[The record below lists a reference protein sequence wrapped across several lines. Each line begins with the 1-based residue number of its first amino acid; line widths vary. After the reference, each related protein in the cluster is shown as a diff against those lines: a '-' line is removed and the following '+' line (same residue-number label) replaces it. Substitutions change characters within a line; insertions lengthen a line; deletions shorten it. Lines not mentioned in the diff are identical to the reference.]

1 MGSAKIRAIYGE
13 GHEDKMLKT
22 LMIQGAA
29 ADAYRVAFA
38 IRACESPRSRV
49 THMRITSFS

>member
-1 MGSAKIRAIYGE
+1 MGSAKMRAIYGE
-13 GHEDKMLKT
+13 GHEDKWLKA

-29 ADAYRVAFA
+29 ADAHRVAFA

-49 THMRITSFS
+49 THMRITSLS